1 MKLYIKE
8 NDIMDDTNDHDD
20 YTYYLEKKLNRIKSV
35 DKLRKTLEELG
46 FTQTD
51 GIDYNTWDNYYGDD
65 ASFDTWE
72 KDDIVVQ
79 FWYDEKYRA
88 IETRVW

>member
-8 NDIMDDTNDHDD
+8 NDIMDDTNDRDD

-51 GIDYNTWDNYYGDD
+51 GIDYNTWDNYYGND

>member
-65 ASFDTWE
+65 ASFE
-72 KDDIVVQ
+72 KKKKDDIVVQ

>member
-8 NDIMDDTNDHDD
+8 NAIVDDTNDHND

-46 FTQTD
+46 FTQTG
-51 GIDYNTWDNYYGDD
+51 GINYN
-65 ASFDTWE
+65 TWE

-79 FWYDEKYRA
+79 FGYDEKYRT

>member
-1 MKLYIKE
+1 M
-8 NDIMDDTNDHDD
+8 
-20 YTYYLEKKLNRIKSV
+20 
-35 DKLRKTLEELG
+35 G

-72 KDDIVVQ
+72 KDDIVVN
-79 FWYDEKYRA
+79 FWYDEKYRT

>member
-8 NDIMDDTNDHDD
+8 NDIMDDTNDRDD
-20 YTYYLEKKLNRIKSV
+20 YTYYLEKKLNHIKSV

-72 KDDIVVQ
+72 TDDIVVQ
-79 FWYDEKYRA
+79 FWYDEKYRT
-88 IETRVW
+88 IETRV